1 MTRPTLTR
9 IRRYPVKGL
18 PGEDL
23 ASAELEAGRGIAYD
37 RAFGLAKRAAP
48 IDPAAPQW
56 LPKRHFHTL
65 IDAPRLAALEIA
77 FDEGPQMLTL
87 RRGGRQVARGGLAD
101 PLGRTLLEQFFAAYL
116 GETGAAT
123 RIVAAADR
131 PFSDADRPVL
141 SLINLA
147 SLADLARVLGTEAD
161 PVRFRGNLYFGGAAP
176 WAELA
181 WPGREIGIGTAQL
194 RVIEAIG
201 RCAATNVNPVTAER
215 DLNIPL
221 ALVRGY
227 GHDTCGVY
235 AEVVRGGRVEVGDG
249 IELPDGTA

>member
-1 MTRPTLTR
+1 MPCPKLTR

-23 ASAELEAGRGIAYD
+23 ASVELEPGREIAHD
-37 RAFGLAKRAAP
+37 RAFALAKRAAP
-48 IDPAAPQW
+48 IDPVAPQW

-65 IDAPRLAALEIA
+65 MDAPRLAALEIT
-77 FDEGPQMLTL
+77 FDEGSKTLTL

-123 RIVAAADR
+123 RIVAAAER

-147 SLADLARVLGTEAD
+147 SLADLARVLGTAAD
-161 PVRFRGNLYFGGAAP
+161 PLRFRGNLYFEGAPP
-176 WAELA
+176 WTELA
-181 WPGREIGIGTAQL
+181 WPGREVDIGRARLKI
-194 RVIEAIG
+194 IDAIP
-201 RCAATNVNPVTAER
+201 RCAATNVNPVTAAR

-221 ALVRGY
+221 ALMRGY

-235 AEVVRGGRVEVGDG
+235 AEVVRGGQIAVGDT
-249 IELPDGTA
+249 IELPNGGV